1 MYLLDNTNER
11 VTSNISD
18 DIKKLLIDKKIINTH
33 GDILNI
39 SQYCHE
45 ITIARD
51 DRLTK
56 LNNIPIINGRLID
69 TKNAYVLLD
78 EIRFLNNIA
87 VHKKNF
93 NDVFEYPK
101 PRSYVKHTNKNVWQQ
116 VDRMRRKMLVVFRRR
131 FR

>member
-1 MYLLDNTNER
+1 MYLNNEKNKG

-18 DIKKLLIDKKIINTH
+18 DIKQLLIDKQIIDIYGN
-33 GDILNI
+33 ILNI
-39 SQYCHE
+39 SRYCHE

-56 LNNIPIINGRLID
+56 LNNMPIINDRLID

-78 EIRFLNNIA
+78 EIRFLNNIMT
-87 VHKKNF
+87 HKKNF
-93 NDVFEYPK
+93 SDVLEYPS
-101 PRSYVKHTNKNVWQQ
+101 PRSYTKPTDKNVWQQ